1 MQTETAKTVTRRTA
15 WITVGQGVHTA
26 SQILVATFL
35 ARWMS
40 NSDWSKMAYLM
51 SVYFAILV
59 VANLGL
65 HHGMPYFISHL
76 NAKGQRRVVFRSMTA
91 LLISGMVVSVVLS
104 LASGALT
111 KQWDDLAS
119 LVTLMGVVIA
129 VELPSTICAMALVA
143 LEQSMLSAIWEGSM
157 GLVTLITVFGL
168 FVQDNGLRAACLG
181 LLIAGVIRSI
191 TAVLALWWATR
202 QKNSRNDVE
211 DSSTI
216 PRIRDQIKFA
226 LPLGAT
232 IIVSVL
238 NRSLDKWLVA
248 ALYPARLGEYA
259 IAAQELPIINIL
271 PVAGGAAIAVSLV
284 HHLARGEQQTALKIW
299 IEQSIRL
306 TYVLVPAVV
315 VLILCS
321 PEIIELMFGRQY
333 RSGAPILVIFT
344 VILLHRVAEY
354 GVVLRAAGRTREL
367 LFASLVLLVTNAIS
381 ASILILVFGP
391 IGAAIGTLIANVVAW
406 LWVLKRVAEV
416 LESSVRQVFPWSE
429 WAQQI
434 GIGLICVMAC
444 VSIEALV
451 DLTNVQSLICKTSV
465 VCLIFAFSKP
475 QVRRMFTP
483 VSYVSTRASS
493 DCR

>member
-1 MQTETAKTVTRRTA
+1 MRTETAKEVTRRTA
-15 WITVGQGVHTA
+15 WITIGQGVHTA

-51 SVYFAILV
+51 SVYFAMLV

-76 NAKGQRRVVFRSMTA
+76 NARGQRRVVFRSMTA
-91 LLISGMVVSVVLS
+91 LLVSGLVVAAVLY
-104 LASGALT
+104 LASGSLT
-111 KQWDDLAS
+111 KQWDGLAG
-119 LVTLMGVVIA
+119 LVALMGIVIA

-143 LEQSMLSAIWEGSM
+143 MERSLLSAIWEGSM

-168 FVQDNGLRAACLG
+168 FIQNKGLRAACMG
-181 LLIAGVIRSI
+181 LLIAGVIRSV
-191 TAVLALWWATR
+191 TAVIALLWATR
-202 QKNSRNDVE
+202 QNNSRNDV
-211 DSSTI
+211 DKSLSI

-284 HHLARGEQQTALKIW
+284 HHLAQGEHQTALTVW

-306 TYVLVPAVV
+306 TYVLVPAVAI
-315 VLILCS
+315 LIISS

-354 GVVLRAAGRTREL
+354 GVVLRAAGQTREL
-367 LFASLVLLVTNAIS
+367 LFASLVLLVANAVA
-381 ASILILVFGP
+381 ASVLILIFGP
-391 IGAAIGTLIANVVAW
+391 IGAAIGTLIANIIAW
-406 LWVLKRVAEV
+406 LWVLKRVAAV
-416 LESSVRQVFPWSE
+416 LESSMKRVFPWKE

-434 GIGLICVMAC
+434 AIGLLCVITC
-444 VSIEALV
+444 VFIEALV
-451 DLTNVQSLICKTSV
+451 DLNSVQSLVCKTSV
-465 VCLIFAFSKP
+465 VCLIFACSKP
-475 QVRRMFTP
+475 QVRRLFTP
-483 VSYVSTRASS
+483 VSYISTRASS

>member
-1 MQTETAKTVTRRTA
+1 MQTETAKEVTRRTA
-15 WITVGQGVHTA
+15 WITIGQGVHTA

-51 SVYFAILV
+51 SVYFAMLV

-76 NAKGQRRVVFRSMTA
+76 NARGQRQVVLRSMTA
-91 LLISGMVVSVVLS
+91 LLVSGLVVAAVLYF
-104 LASGALT
+104 ASGALT
-111 KQWDDLAS
+111 KQWDGLAG
-119 LVTLMGVVIA
+119 LVALMGVVIA

-143 LEQSMLSAIWEGSM
+143 MRRSLLSAIWEGSM

-168 FVQDNGLRAACLG
+168 FIQNKGLRAACIG
-181 LLIAGVIRSI
+181 LLIAGVIRSV
-191 TAVLALWWATR
+191 TAVIALLWATR
-202 QKNSRNDVE
+202 RDNSQNEVE
-211 DSSTI
+211 ESLTI
-216 PRIRDQIKFA
+216 PRIRDQITFA

-284 HHLARGEQQTALKIW
+284 HHLARGDHPTALKVW

-306 TYVLVPAVV
+306 TYVLVPAVAI
-315 VLILCS
+315 LIICS
-321 PEIIELMFGRQY
+321 PEIIDLMFGRQY

-367 LFASLVLLVTNAIS
+367 LVASLVLLVANAFA
-381 ASILILVFGP
+381 ASVLILIFGP

-406 LWVLKRVAEV
+406 LWVLRQVAVV
-416 LESSVRQVFPWSE
+416 LESSIKQVFPWKE
-429 WAQQI
+429 WTQQI
-434 GIGLICVMAC
+434 AIGLLCVTICVF
-444 VSIEALV
+444 IEALV
-451 DLTNVQSLICKTSV
+451 DLTNVKSLIFKTSV
-465 VCLIFAFSKP
+465 VCLIFACSKP
-475 QVRRMFTP
+475 QVRRLFTP
-483 VSYVSTRASS
+483 VSYISTRESS

>member
-1 MQTETAKTVTRRTA
+1 MQTETAKEVTRRTA
-15 WITVGQGVHTA
+15 WITIGQGVHTA

-40 NSDWSKMAYLM
+40 GSDWSKMAYLM
-51 SVYFAILV
+51 SVYFAMLV

-76 NAKGQRRVVFRSMTA
+76 NARGQRRVVFRSMTA
-91 LLISGMVVSVVLS
+91 LLVSGLVVAAVLY

-111 KQWDDLAS
+111 KQWDGLAG
-119 LVTLMGVVIA
+119 LVTLIGIVIA

-143 LEQSMLSAIWEGSM
+143 MERSLLSAIWEGSM

-168 FVQDNGLRAACLG
+168 FIQNNGLRAACIG
-181 LLIAGVIRSI
+181 LFIAGVIRSV
-191 TAVLALWWATR
+191 TAVIALLWATR
-202 QKNSRNDVE
+202 QNNSQNDV
-211 DSSTI
+211 DGSLSI
-216 PRIRDQIKFA
+216 PRIRDQITFA

-248 ALYPARLGEYA
+248 ALHPARLGEYA

-284 HHLARGEQQTALKIW
+284 HHLARGEHPTALKVW
-299 IEQSIRL
+299 TEQSIRL
-306 TYVLVPAVV
+306 TYVLVPAVSI
-315 VLILCS
+315 LIICS

-333 RSGAPILVIFT
+333 RSGAPILMIFT

-367 LFASLVLLVTNAIS
+367 LIASLVLLITNAVA
-381 ASILILVFGP
+381 ASILIIIFGP

-406 LWVLKRVAEV
+406 LWVLRQVAVV
-416 LESSVRQVFPWSE
+416 LKSSIKQVFPWKE
-429 WAQQI
+429 WTQQI
-434 GIGLICVMAC
+434 AIGLLCVTICIF
-444 VSIEALV
+444 IEALV
-451 DLTNVQSLICKTSV
+451 DLTNVKSLICKTSV
-465 VCLIFAFSKP
+465 VCLIFACSKP
-475 QVRRMFTP
+475 QVRRLFTP
-483 VSYVSTRASS
+483 VSYISHRASS

>member
-1 MQTETAKTVTRRTA
+1 MQTESAKDVTRRTA
-15 WITVGQGVHTA
+15 WITLGQGVHTA

-51 SVYFAILV
+51 SIYFAMLV

-76 NAKGQRRVVFRSMTA
+76 NPYGQRRVVFRSMTA
-91 LLISGMVVSVVLS
+91 LL
-104 LASGALT
+104 ASGLGVSAILYFAAGTLT
-111 KQWDDLAS
+111 G
-119 LVTLMGVVIA
+119 LVALMGIVIA

-143 LEQSMLSAIWEGSM
+143 MKHSLLSAIWEGSM

-168 FVQDNGLRAACLG
+168 FIQNKGLRAACVG
-181 LLIAGVIRSI
+181 LLIAGVIRSV
-191 TAVLALWWATR
+191 TAVIALMWAT
-202 QKNSRNDVE
+202 QQRNDQ
-211 DSSTI
+211 DSLNDSASI
-216 PRIRDQIKFA
+216 PRIRDQIMFA

-248 ALYPARLGEYA
+248 ALHPERLGEYA

-284 HHLARGEQQTALKIW
+284 HHLAQGEHPLALKVW

-306 TYVLVPAVV
+306 TYVLVPAVA
-315 VLILCS
+315 VLIICS
-321 PEIIELMFGRQY
+321 PEIIELMFGREY

-367 LFASLVLLVTNAIS
+367 LIASLVLLITNAIA

-406 LWVLKRVAEV
+406 LWVLRRVAEV
-416 LESSVRQVFPWSE
+416 LESSVTQVFPWKE
-429 WAQQI
+429 WGQQI
-434 GIGLICVMAC
+434 AIGLLCVATC
-444 VSIEALV
+444 VCIEALV
-451 DLTNVQSLICKTSV
+451 DLTNVQSLVCKTSV
-465 VCLIFAFSKP
+465 VCLIFACSKP
-475 QVRRMFTP
+475 QVRRLFTP

>member
-1 MQTETAKTVTRRTA
+1 MQTETAKAVTRRTA

-76 NAKGQRRVVFRSMTA
+76 NAQGQRRVVFRSMSA
-91 LLISGMVVSVVLS
+91 LFVSGLVVAVVLY
-104 LASGALT
+104 LAANTLT
-111 KQWDDLAS
+111 KQWDGLAG
-119 LVTLMGVVIA
+119 LVTLIGIVIA

-157 GLVTLITVFGL
+157 GLVTLIAVFGL
-168 FVQDNGLRAACLG
+168 FIQDKGLRAACIG
-181 LLIAGVIRSI
+181 LLIAGVVRSI
-191 TAVLALWWATR
+191 TAVLALLWATR
-202 QKNSRNDVE
+202 QNNCRNDVE
-211 DSSTI
+211 GSSTI

-315 VLILCS
+315 ILIICS

-367 LFASLVLLVTNAIS
+367 LFASLVLLVTNAIAAS
-381 ASILILVFGP
+381 AFILIFGP
-391 IGAAIGTLIANVVAW
+391 IGAAIGTLIANIVAW
-406 LWVLKRVAEV
+406 LWVLKRVAAV
-416 LESSVRQVFPWSE
+416 LESTVKQVFPWRE

-434 GIGLICVMAC
+434 AIGLLSMSVCVL
-444 VSIEALV
+444 IKALV
-451 DLTNVQSLICKTSV
+451 NLSNIQSLVCKTFV
-465 VCLIFAFSKP
+465 VFLIFACSKP
-475 QVRRMFTP
+475 QVRRLFTP
-483 VSYVSTRASS
+483 VSYLSSRASS

>member
-1 MQTETAKTVTRRTA
+1 MQTESAKDVTRRTA
-15 WITVGQGVHTA
+15 WITLGQGVHTA

-51 SVYFAILV
+51 SIYFAMLV

-76 NAKGQRRVVFRSMTA
+76 NPHGQRRVVFRSMSA
-91 LLISGMVVSVVLS
+91 LFVSGLVVSAVLS

-111 KQWDDLAS
+111 KQWDGLAG
-119 LVTLMGVVIA
+119 LVTLMGIVIA

-143 LEQSMLSAIWEGSM
+143 MKHSLLSAIWEGSM

-168 FVQDNGLRAACLG
+168 FIQDKGLRSACVG
-181 LLIAGVIRSI
+181 LLIAGVVRSM
-191 TAVLALWWATR
+191 TAVIALLWAT
-202 QKNSRNDVE
+202 QQRNDQNWLN

-216 PRIRDQIKFA
+216 PRIRDQIMFA

-248 ALYPARLGEYA
+248 ALHPERLGEYA

-306 TYVLVPAVV
+306 TYVLVPAVITSENS
-315 VLILCS
+315 LS
-321 PEIIELMFGRQY
+321 PSGEQSEQRTLQPTSLWPPQQSQAGNYVKMALTTSPFGRVELMQRG
-333 RSGAPILVIFT
+333 STLPSEIWIF
-344 VILLHRVAEY
+344 IANGPHKDKQ
-354 GVVLRAAGRTREL
+354 
-367 LFASLVLLVTNAIS
+367 LLVT
-381 ASILILVFGP
+381 
-391 IGAAIGTLIANVVAW
+391 
-406 LWVLKRVAEV
+406 WVD
-416 LESSVRQVFPWSE
+416 W
-429 WAQQI
+429 
-434 GIGLICVMAC
+434 
-444 VSIEALV
+444 
-451 DLTNVQSLICKTSV
+451 
-465 VCLIFAFSKP
+465 
-475 QVRRMFTP
+475 P
-483 VSYVSTRASS
+483 VKKKLNDYGF
-493 DCR
+493 

>member
-1 MQTETAKTVTRRTA
+1 MQIESAKAVTRRTA
-15 WITVGQGVHTA
+15 WITIGQGVHTA

-40 NSDWSKMAYLM
+40 GSDWSKMAYLM
-51 SVYFAILV
+51 SVYFAMLV

-76 NAKGQRRVVFRSMTA
+76 NTRGQRRVVFRSMTA
-91 LLISGMVVSVVLS
+91 LLVSGLVVAAVLY

-111 KQWDDLAS
+111 QQWDGLAG
-119 LVTLMGVVIA
+119 LVALMGIVIA

-143 LEQSMLSAIWEGSM
+143 MERSLLSAIWEGSM

-168 FVQDNGLRAACLG
+168 FIQNNGLRAACIG
-181 LLIAGVIRSI
+181 LLIAGVIRSV
-191 TAVLALWWATR
+191 TAVIALLWATR
-202 QKNSRNDVE
+202 QNNSQNNVDG
-211 DSSTI
+211 SLSI
-216 PRIRDQIKFA
+216 PRIRDQITFA

-248 ALYPARLGEYA
+248 ALHPARLGEYA

-284 HHLARGEQQTALKIW
+284 HHLARGEHPTALKVW

-306 TYVLVPAVV
+306 TYVLVPAVAI
-315 VLILCS
+315 LIIGS

-367 LFASLVLLVTNAIS
+367 LIASLVLLITNAIA
-381 ASILILVFGP
+381 ASILIIIFGP

-406 LWVLKRVAEV
+406 LWVLRQVAVV
-416 LESSVRQVFPWSE
+416 LKSSIKQVFPWKE
-429 WAQQI
+429 WTQQI
-434 GIGLICVMAC
+434 AIGLLCVTTC
-444 VSIEALV
+444 VFIEALI

-465 VCLIFAFSKP
+465 VCLIFACSKP
-475 QVRRMFTP
+475 QVRRLFTP
-483 VSYVSTRASS
+483 VSYISHRASS

>member
-1 MQTETAKTVTRRTA
+1 MQIESAKAVTRRTA
-15 WITVGQGVHTA
+15 WITIGQGVHTA

-40 NSDWSKMAYLM
+40 GSDWSKMAYLM
-51 SVYFAILV
+51 SVYFAMLV

-76 NAKGQRRVVFRSMTA
+76 NARGQRRVVFRSMTA
-91 LLISGMVVSVVLS
+91 LLISGLVVAAVLY

-111 KQWDDLAS
+111 QQWDDLAG
-119 LVTLMGVVIA
+119 LVALMGIVIA

-143 LEQSMLSAIWEGSM
+143 MGRSLLSAIWEGSM

-168 FVQDNGLRAACLG
+168 FVQNKGLRAACIG
-181 LLIAGVIRSI
+181 LLIAGVIRSV
-191 TAVLALWWATR
+191 TAVIALLWATR
-202 QKNSRNDVE
+202 QNNSQNDVDE
-211 DSSTI
+211 SLTI
-216 PRIRDQIKFA
+216 PRIRDQIMFA

-284 HHLARGEQQTALKIW
+284 HHLARGEHPTALKVW

-306 TYVLVPAVV
+306 TYVLVPAVAI
-315 VLILCS
+315 LIICS

-367 LFASLVLLVTNAIS
+367 LIASLVLLVANAVA
-381 ASILILVFGP
+381 ASVLILIFGP

-406 LWVLKRVAEV
+406 LWVLKQVAVV
-416 LESSVRQVFPWSE
+416 LESSIKQVFPWKE
-429 WAQQI
+429 WTQQI
-434 GIGLICVMAC
+434 AIGLLCVTICVF
-444 VSIEALV
+444 IEALV
-451 DLTNVQSLICKTSV
+451 DLTNVESLICKTSV
-465 VCLIFAFSKP
+465 VCLIFACSKP
-475 QVRRMFTP
+475 QVRRLFTP
-483 VSYVSTRASS
+483 VSYIFVRESS

>member
-1 MQTETAKTVTRRTA
+1 MQTETAKEVTRRTA
-15 WITVGQGVHTA
+15 WITIGQGVHTA

-40 NSDWSKMAYLM
+40 GSDWSKMAYLM
-51 SVYFAILV
+51 SVYFAMLV

-76 NAKGQRRVVFRSMTA
+76 NARGQRRVVFRSMTA
-91 LLISGMVVSVVLS
+91 LLVSGLVVAAVLY

-111 KQWDDLAS
+111 KQWDGLAG
-119 LVTLMGVVIA
+119 LVTLIGIVIA

-143 LEQSMLSAIWEGSM
+143 MERSLLSAIWEGSM

-168 FVQDNGLRAACLG
+168 FIQNNGLRAACIG
-181 LLIAGVIRSI
+181 LFIAGVIRSV
-191 TAVLALWWATR
+191 TAVIALLWATR
-202 QKNSRNDVE
+202 QNNSQNDV
-211 DSSTI
+211 DGSLSI
-216 PRIRDQIKFA
+216 PRIRDQITFA

-248 ALYPARLGEYA
+248 ALHPARLGEYA

-284 HHLARGEQQTALKIW
+284 HHLARGEHPTALKVW

-306 TYVLVPAVV
+306 TYVLVPAVSI
-315 VLILCS
+315 LIICS

-367 LFASLVLLVTNAIS
+367 LIASLVLLITNAVA
-381 ASILILVFGP
+381 ASILIIIFGP

-406 LWVLKRVAEV
+406 LWVLRQVAVV
-416 LESSVRQVFPWSE
+416 LKSSIKQVFPWKE
-429 WAQQI
+429 WTQQI
-434 GIGLICVMAC
+434 AIGLLCVTICIF
-444 VSIEALV
+444 IEALV
-451 DLTNVQSLICKTSV
+451 DLTNVKSLICKTSV
-465 VCLIFAFSKP
+465 VCLIFACSKP
-475 QVRRMFTP
+475 QVRRLFTP

>member
-1 MQTETAKTVTRRTA
+1 MQTESAKEVTRRTA
-15 WITVGQGVHTA
+15 WITIGQGVHTA

-40 NSDWSKMAYLM
+40 GSDWSKMAYLM
-51 SVYFAILV
+51 SVYFAMLV

-76 NAKGQRRVVFRSMTA
+76 NARGQRRVVFRSMTA
-91 LLISGMVVSVVLS
+91 LLVSGLVVAAVLY

-111 KQWDDLAS
+111 KQWDGLAG
-119 LVTLMGVVIA
+119 LVTLIGIVIA

-143 LEQSMLSAIWEGSM
+143 MERSLLSAIWEGSM

-168 FVQDNGLRAACLG
+168 FIQNNGLRAACIG
-181 LLIAGVIRSI
+181 LLIAGVIRSV
-191 TAVLALWWATR
+191 TAVIALLWATR
-202 QKNSRNDVE
+202 QNNSQNDV
-211 DSSTI
+211 DGSLSI
-216 PRIRDQIKFA
+216 PRIRDQITFA

-248 ALYPARLGEYA
+248 ALHPARLGEYA

-284 HHLARGEQQTALKIW
+284 HHLARGEHPTALKVW

-306 TYVLVPAVV
+306 TYVLVPAVSI
-315 VLILCS
+315 LIICS

-367 LFASLVLLVTNAIS
+367 LIASLVLLITNAVA
-381 ASILILVFGP
+381 ASILIIIFGP

-406 LWVLKRVAEV
+406 LWVLKQVAVV
-416 LESSVRQVFPWSE
+416 LKSSIKQVFPWKE
-429 WAQQI
+429 WTQQI
-434 GIGLICVMAC
+434 AIGLLCVTTC
-444 VSIEALV
+444 VFIEALI

-465 VCLIFAFSKP
+465 VCLIFACSKP
-475 QVRRMFTP
+475 QVRRLFTP
-483 VSYVSTRASS
+483 VSYISIRESS

>member
-1 MQTETAKTVTRRTA
+1 MQTETAKEVTRRTA
-15 WITVGQGVHTA
+15 WITIGQGVHTA

-40 NSDWSKMAYLM
+40 GSDCSKMAYLM
-51 SVYFAILV
+51 SVYFAMLV

-76 NAKGQRRVVFRSMTA
+76 NARGQRRVVFRSMTA
-91 LLISGMVVSVVLS
+91 LLVSGLVVAAVLY

-111 KQWDDLAS
+111 KQWDGLAG
-119 LVTLMGVVIA
+119 LVTLIGIVIA

-143 LEQSMLSAIWEGSM
+143 MERSLLSAIWEGSM

-168 FVQDNGLRAACLG
+168 FIQNNGLRAACIG
-181 LLIAGVIRSI
+181 LLIAGVIRSV
-191 TAVLALWWATR
+191 TAVIALLWATR
-202 QKNSRNDVE
+202 QNNSQNDV
-211 DSSTI
+211 DGSLSI
-216 PRIRDQIKFA
+216 PRIRDQITFA

-248 ALYPARLGEYA
+248 ALHPARLGEYA

-284 HHLARGEQQTALKIW
+284 HHLARGEHPTALKVW

-306 TYVLVPAVV
+306 TYVLVPAVSI
-315 VLILCS
+315 LIICS

-367 LFASLVLLVTNAIS
+367 LIASLVLLITNAVA
-381 ASILILVFGP
+381 ASILIIIFGP

-406 LWVLKRVAEV
+406 LWVLKQVAVV
-416 LESSVRQVFPWSE
+416 LKSSIKQVFPWKE
-429 WAQQI
+429 WTQQI
-434 GIGLICVMAC
+434 SIGLLCVTICIF
-444 VSIEALV
+444 IEALV
-451 DLTNVQSLICKTSV
+451 NLTNVKSLICKTSV
-465 VCLIFAFSKP
+465 VCLIFACSKP
-475 QVRRMFTP
+475 QVRRLFTP

>member
-1 MQTETAKTVTRRTA
+1 MQTETAKEVTRRTA
-15 WITVGQGVHTA
+15 WITIGQGVHTA

-51 SVYFAILV
+51 SVYFAMLV

-76 NAKGQRRVVFRSMTA
+76 NARGQRQVVFRSMTA
-91 LLISGMVVSVVLS
+91 LLVSGLVVAAVLYF
-104 LASGALT
+104 ASGALT
-111 KQWDDLAS
+111 KQWDGLAG
-119 LVTLMGVVIA
+119 LVALMGVVIA

-143 LEQSMLSAIWEGSM
+143 MRRSLLSAIWEGSM

-168 FVQDNGLRAACLG
+168 FIQNKGLRAACIG
-181 LLIAGVIRSI
+181 LLIAGVIRSV
-191 TAVLALWWATR
+191 TAVIALLWATR
-202 QKNSRNDVE
+202 RDNSQNEVE
-211 DSSTI
+211 ESLTI
-216 PRIRDQIKFA
+216 PRIRDQITFA

-284 HHLARGEQQTALKIW
+284 HHLARGDHPTALKVW

-306 TYVLVPAVV
+306 TYVLVPAVAI
-315 VLILCS
+315 LIICS
-321 PEIIELMFGRQY
+321 PEIIDLMFGRQY

-367 LFASLVLLVTNAIS
+367 LVASLVLLVANAFA
-381 ASILILVFGP
+381 ASVLILIFGP

-406 LWVLKRVAEV
+406 LWVLRQVAVV
-416 LESSVRQVFPWSE
+416 LESSIKQVFPWKE
-429 WAQQI
+429 WTQQI
-434 GIGLICVMAC
+434 AIGLLCVTICVF
-444 VSIEALV
+444 IEALV
-451 DLTNVQSLICKTSV
+451 DLTNVKSLIFKTSV
-465 VCLIFAFSKP
+465 VCLIFACSKP
-475 QVRRMFTP
+475 QVRRLFTP
-483 VSYVSTRASS
+483 VSYISTRESS

>member
-1 MQTETAKTVTRRTA
+1 MQTETAKEVTRRTA
-15 WITVGQGVHTA
+15 WITIGQGVHTA

-51 SVYFAILV
+51 SVYFAMLV

-76 NAKGQRRVVFRSMTA
+76 NARGQRRVVFRSMTA
-91 LLISGMVVSVVLS
+91 LLVSGLVVAAVLYF
-104 LASGALT
+104 ASGALT
-111 KQWDDLAS
+111 KQWDGLAG
-119 LVTLMGVVIA
+119 LVTLMGIVIA

-143 LEQSMLSAIWEGSM
+143 MERSLLSAIWEGSM

-168 FVQDNGLRAACLG
+168 FIQDKGLRAACLG
-181 LLIAGVIRSI
+181 LLIAGVVRSV
-191 TAVLALWWATR
+191 TAVIALLWATR
-202 QKNSRNDVE
+202 RDNSQNEVE
-211 DSSTI
+211 ESLTI
-216 PRIRDQIKFA
+216 PRIRDQITFA

-284 HHLARGEQQTALKIW
+284 HHLARGEHPAALKVW

-306 TYVLVPAVV
+306 TYVLVPAVAI
-315 VLILCS
+315 LIICS

-367 LFASLVLLVTNAIS
+367 LIASLVLLVANAVA
-381 ASILILVFGP
+381 ASVLILIFGP

-406 LWVLKRVAEV
+406 LWVLRRVAEV
-416 LESSVRQVFPWSE
+416 LQSSVKQVFPWKE
-429 WAQQI
+429 WSSQI
-434 GIGLICVMAC
+434 AIGLLCVMISVC
-444 VSIEALV
+444 IEEFV
-451 DLTNVQSLICKTSV
+451 DLTNVQSLISKTSV

-475 QVRRMFTP
+475 QVRRLFTP
-483 VSYVSTRASS
+483 VSYLSTRASS

>member
-1 MQTETAKTVTRRTA
+1 MQIESAKAVTRRTA
-15 WITVGQGVHTA
+15 WITIGQGVHTA

-40 NSDWSKMAYLM
+40 GSDWSKMAYLM
-51 SVYFAILV
+51 SVYFAMLV

-76 NAKGQRRVVFRSMTA
+76 NARGQRRVVFRSMTA
-91 LLISGMVVSVVLS
+91 LLVSGLVVAAVLY

-111 KQWDDLAS
+111 QQWDGLAG
-119 LVTLMGVVIA
+119 LVALMGIVIA

-143 LEQSMLSAIWEGSM
+143 MERSLLSAIWEGSM

-168 FVQDNGLRAACLG
+168 FIQNNGLRAACIG
-181 LLIAGVIRSI
+181 LLIAGVIRSV
-191 TAVLALWWATR
+191 TAVIALLWATR
-202 QKNSRNDVE
+202 QNNSQNDV
-211 DSSTI
+211 DGSLSI
-216 PRIRDQIKFA
+216 PRIRDQITFA

-248 ALYPARLGEYA
+248 AFHPARLGEYA

-284 HHLARGEQQTALKIW
+284 HHLARGEHPTALKVW

-306 TYVLVPAVV
+306 TYVLVPAVSI
-315 VLILCS
+315 LIICS

-367 LFASLVLLVTNAIS
+367 LIASLVLLITNAVA
-381 ASILILVFGP
+381 ASILIIIFGP

-406 LWVLKRVAEV
+406 LWVLRQVAVV
-416 LESSVRQVFPWSE
+416 LESSIKQVFPWKE
-429 WAQQI
+429 WTQQI
-434 GIGLICVMAC
+434 AIGLLCVTICVF
-444 VSIEALV
+444 IEALV
-451 DLTNVQSLICKTSV
+451 DLTNVESLICKTSV
-465 VCLIFAFSKP
+465 VCLIFACSKP
-475 QVRRMFTP
+475 QVRRLFTP
-483 VSYVSTRASS
+483 VSYISHRASS

>member
-1 MQTETAKTVTRRTA
+1 MQTESAKDVTRQTA
-15 WITVGQGVHTA
+15 WITLGQGVHTA

-51 SVYFAILV
+51 SIYFAMLV

-76 NAKGQRRVVFRSMTA
+76 NPYGQRRVVFRSMTA
-91 LLISGMVVSVVLS
+91 LL
-104 LASGALT
+104 ASGLGVSAILYFAAGTLT
-111 KQWDDLAS
+111 KQWDGLTG
-119 LVTLMGVVIA
+119 LVALMGIVIA

-143 LEQSMLSAIWEGSM
+143 MKHSLLSAIWEGSM

-168 FVQDNGLRAACLG
+168 FIQNKGLRAACVG
-181 LLIAGVIRSI
+181 LLIAGVIRSV
-191 TAVLALWWATR
+191 TAVIALMWAT
-202 QKNSRNDVE
+202 QQRNDQ
-211 DSSTI
+211 DSLNDSASI
-216 PRIRDQIKFA
+216 PRIRDQIMFA

-248 ALYPARLGEYA
+248 ALHPERLGEYA

-284 HHLARGEQQTALKIW
+284 HHLARHEHPLALKVW

-306 TYVLVPAVV
+306 TYVLVPAVA
-315 VLILCS
+315 VLIICS
-321 PEIIELMFGRQY
+321 PEIIELMFGREY

-367 LFASLVLLVTNAIS
+367 LIASLVLLVTNAIA

-406 LWVLKRVAEV
+406 LWVLRRVAEV
-416 LESSVRQVFPWSE
+416 LESSVTQVFPWKE
-429 WAQQI
+429 WGQQI
-434 GIGLICVMAC
+434 AIGLLCVTTC
-444 VSIEALV
+444 VCIEALV
-451 DLTNVQSLICKTSV
+451 DLTNVQSLVCKISV
-465 VCLIFAFSKP
+465 VCLIFACSKP
-475 QVRRMFTP
+475 QVRRLFTP

>member
-1 MQTETAKTVTRRTA
+1 MQTETAKEVTRRTA
-15 WITVGQGVHTA
+15 WITIGQGVHTA

-40 NSDWSKMAYLM
+40 GSDWSKMAYLM
-51 SVYFAILV
+51 SVYFAMLV

-76 NAKGQRRVVFRSMTA
+76 DARGQRRVVFRSMTA
-91 LLISGMVVSVVLS
+91 LLVSGLVVAAVLY

-111 KQWDDLAS
+111 KQWDGLAG
-119 LVTLMGVVIA
+119 LVTLIGIVIA

-143 LEQSMLSAIWEGSM
+143 MERSLLSAIWEGSM

-168 FVQDNGLRAACLG
+168 FIQNNGLRAACIG
-181 LLIAGVIRSI
+181 LLIAGVIRSV
-191 TAVLALWWATR
+191 TAVIALLWATR
-202 QKNSRNDVE
+202 QNNSQNDV
-211 DSSTI
+211 DGSLSI
-216 PRIRDQIKFA
+216 PRIRDQITFA

-248 ALYPARLGEYA
+248 ALHPARLGEYA

-284 HHLARGEQQTALKIW
+284 HHLARGEHPTALKVW

-306 TYVLVPAVV
+306 TYVLVPAVSI
-315 VLILCS
+315 LIICS

-367 LFASLVLLVTNAIS
+367 LIASLVLLITNAVA
-381 ASILILVFGP
+381 ASILIIIFGP

-406 LWVLKRVAEV
+406 LWVLKQVAVV
-416 LESSVRQVFPWSE
+416 LKSSIKQVFPWKE
-429 WAQQI
+429 WTQQI
-434 GIGLICVMAC
+434 AIGLLCVTICIF
-444 VSIEALV
+444 IEALV
-451 DLTNVQSLICKTSV
+451 DLTNVKSLICKTSV
-465 VCLIFAFSKP
+465 VCLIFACSKP
-475 QVRRMFTP
+475 QVRRLFTP
-483 VSYVSTRASS
+483 VSYISHRASS

>member
-1 MQTETAKTVTRRTA
+1 MQTETARVVTRRTA

-26 SQILVATFL
+26 AQILVATFL

-51 SVYFAILV
+51 SVYFAMLV

-91 LLISGMVVSVVLS
+91 LLISGLVVSLVLT

-111 KQWDDLAS
+111 KQWDDLAG

-143 LEQSMLSAIWEGSM
+143 MKHSMLSAIWEGSM

-168 FVQDNGLRAACLG
+168 FIQDNGLRAACLG

-191 TAVLALWWATR
+191 TAVVALWWATR
-202 QKNSRNDVE
+202 QDNCRNDVE
-211 DSSTI
+211 HSLTV
-216 PRIRDQIKFA
+216 PRIRDQIMFA

-248 ALYPARLGEYA
+248 ALYPLRLGEYA

-284 HHLARGEQQTALKIW
+284 HHLSRGDKQTALKIW

-306 TYVLVPAVV
+306 TYVLVPAIVI
-315 VLILCS
+315 LILCS

-367 LFASLVLLVTNAIS
+367 LSASLVLLVTNAIAAS
-381 ASILILVFGP
+381 AFILIFGP
-391 IGAAIGTLIANVVAW
+391 IGAAIGTLIANIVAW
-406 LWVLKRVAEV
+406 LWVLKRVAAV
-416 LESSVRQVFPWSE
+416 LESSVKQVFPWKE
-429 WAQQI
+429 WSQQI
-434 GIGLICVMAC
+434 AIGLLCVTTC
-444 VSIEALV
+444 VIINALI
-451 DLTNVQSLICKTSV
+451 DLTNVQFLLCKTSV
-465 VCLIFAFSKP
+465 VCLIFACSKP
-475 QVRRMFTP
+475 QVRRLFTP
-483 VSYVSTRASS
+483 VSYISSRASS

>member
-1 MQTETAKTVTRRTA
+1 MQTETAKEVTRRTA
-15 WITVGQGVHTA
+15 WITIGQGVHTA

-40 NSDWSKMAYLM
+40 GSDWSKMAYLM
-51 SVYFAILV
+51 SVYFAMLV

-76 NAKGQRRVVFRSMTA
+76 NARGQRRVVFRSMTA
-91 LLISGMVVSVVLS
+91 LLVSGLVVAAVLY

-111 KQWDDLAS
+111 KQWDGLAG
-119 LVTLMGVVIA
+119 LVTLIGIVIA

-143 LEQSMLSAIWEGSM
+143 MERSLLSAIWEGSM

-168 FVQDNGLRAACLG
+168 FIQNNGLRAACIG
-181 LLIAGVIRSI
+181 LLIAGVIRSV
-191 TAVLALWWATR
+191 TAVIALLWATR
-202 QKNSRNDVE
+202 QNNSQNDV
-211 DSSTI
+211 DGSLSI
-216 PRIRDQIKFA
+216 PRIRDQITFA

-248 ALYPARLGEYA
+248 ALHPARLGEYA

-284 HHLARGEQQTALKIW
+284 HHLARGEHPTALKVW

-306 TYVLVPAVV
+306 TYVLVPAVSI
-315 VLILCS
+315 LIICS
-321 PEIIELMFGRQY
+321 PEIIELLFGRQY

-367 LFASLVLLVTNAIS
+367 LIASLVLLITNAVA
-381 ASILILVFGP
+381 ASILIIIFGP

-406 LWVLKRVAEV
+406 LWVLRQVAVV
-416 LESSVRQVFPWSE
+416 LKSSIKQVFPWKE
-429 WAQQI
+429 WTQQI
-434 GIGLICVMAC
+434 AIGLLCVTTC
-444 VSIEALV
+444 VFIEALI

-465 VCLIFAFSKP
+465 VCLIFACSKP
-475 QVRRMFTP
+475 QVRRLFTP
-483 VSYVSTRASS
+483 VSYISIRESS